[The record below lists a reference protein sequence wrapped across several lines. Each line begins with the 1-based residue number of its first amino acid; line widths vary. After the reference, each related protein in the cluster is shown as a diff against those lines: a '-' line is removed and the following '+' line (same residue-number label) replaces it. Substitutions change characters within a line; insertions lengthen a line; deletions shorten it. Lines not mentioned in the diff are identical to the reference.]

1 MTSAANMVDSFITKE
16 GDDGT
21 IRITTVMSLSVDQKF
36 FNDILLE
43 ALRGPLAHWA
53 TVTELGWRSDNHNDG
68 HMACVTDK
76 KSEIGH
82 HVTLQTIVVGVGRTF
97 MCTDEEA
104 AMKFLPQSLRTKL
117 FEAFIH
123 ADASRIDAH
132 DATDIL
138 QLGLFG
144 QLRYF

>member
-1 MTSAANMVDSFITKE
+1 MTTNANMVDSFITKE
-16 GDDGT
+16 NEDGS
-21 IRITTVMSLSVDQKF
+21 IRITSVMSLTVDQKF
-36 FNDILLE
+36 FNDILLD

-53 TVTELGWRSDNHNDG
+53 TVSELDWRSDNHNEG
-68 HMACVTDK
+68 HRACVTDK
-76 KSEIGH
+76 KSGIGH
-82 HVTLQTIVVGVGRTF
+82 HVTLHTIVVGVGRTF
-97 MCTDEEA
+97 MMTDDEA
-104 AMKFLPQSLRTKL
+104 AMKFLPESLRTKL

-123 ADASRIDAH
+123 SDASRIDSH

>member
-1 MTSAANMVDSFITKE
+1 MTNIVDSFITKT
-16 GDDGT
+16 DSDGKLV
-21 IRITTVMSLSVDQKF
+21 ITTVMSLAVDPKF
-36 FNDILLE
+36 FNDLLLE
-43 ALRGPLAHWA
+43 ALRGPIRHWA
-53 TVTELGWRSDNHNDG
+53 TVACLDWVSEDLNKG
-68 HMACVTDK
+68 HRADVHETKTGKMHFVSLETM
-76 KSEIGH
+76 
-82 HVTLQTIVVGVGRTF
+82 VVGVGRTF
-97 MCTDEEA
+97 MLTDDEA

-123 ADASRIDAH
+123 ADRLRLDSH